1 MEVLDEI
8 EDLEIS
14 EDSRQMER
22 HLISEIWEIYEILSE
37 IFSDDDLV
45 DLEVDLP
52 QGNDETSRKKSES
65 LLMKHI
71 CE

>member
-1 MEVLDEI
+1 VVLDEI

-45 DLEVDLP
+45 DLVVDLP
-52 QGNDETSRKKSES
+52 QGNDETSRKKSEL